1 VCSNESNILTQQEC
15 QDLHLSEDQDMSD
28 HTRLYKQDQGMDQ
41 QETVLVNPLINP
53 QRELNYIEIHKD
65 SEEKIRLLQEQ
76 LEYQTKKQDE
86 KILMLGDQVQS
97 LRELT

>member
-1 VCSNESNILTQQEC
+1 
-15 QDLHLSEDQDMSD
+15 MSD
-28 HTRLYKQDQGMDQ
+28 HSRLYKQDQVRVQ

-53 QRELNYIEIHKD
+53 KRELNYIEIHKESD
-65 SEEKIRLLQEQ
+65 EKIRLLQEQ
-76 LEYQTKKQDE
+76 LDYQTKKQDE